1 MMMNEIFADMEDV
14 VMVHIDDIMTFT
26 KTDDLK
32 KHDEIMLEVLCCLKE
47 NDLQVK
53 REKCTF
59 HTTEVDFLGMI
70 VEKDGIKMDE

>member
-1 MMMNEIFADMEDV
+1 MCQMMMNEIFADMEDV

-47 NDLQVK
+47 NDL
-53 REKCTF
+53 
-59 HTTEVDFLGMI
+59 
-70 VEKDGIKMDE
+70 